1 MGEIDTKLMA
11 KLNDMI
17 DEATKAEEYK
27 LATALGNLQIE
38 IIEERTRAWEKGF
51 ESGFSVGIR
60 KSGQFTPKR
69 THP

>member
-1 MGEIDTKLMA
+1 MERIDTKLMA

-38 IIEERTRAWEKGF
+38 IIEERTKAWELGYDSGF
-51 ESGFSVGIR
+51 EMGSR
-60 KSGQFTPKR
+60 KKGMCRLPV
-69 THP
+69 